1 MNKPL
6 TLPEY
11 LKVYAA
17 SGVHLTIGPDTLEQ
31 IAEGLTLGQ
40 DMVEING
47 ELSDCLEDIN
57 DARRYVTCWLAASLG
72 ANITLGAL
80 ILWLTL

>member
-6 TLPEY
+6 NLPQY
-11 LKVYAA
+11 LRVYAA

-40 DMVEING
+40 DMIEING

-57 DARRYVTCWLAASLG
+57 DARRYMAYWLAASVG
-72 ANITLGAL
+72 ANIALAAFIVWMTL
-80 ILWLTL
+80 